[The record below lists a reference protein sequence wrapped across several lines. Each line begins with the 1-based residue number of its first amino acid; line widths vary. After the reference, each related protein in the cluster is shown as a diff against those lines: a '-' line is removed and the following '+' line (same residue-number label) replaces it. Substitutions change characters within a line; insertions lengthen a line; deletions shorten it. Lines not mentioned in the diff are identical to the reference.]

1 MSTVRRLLEEP
12 GSDLDR
18 VLLEAGLDEAPPPR
32 AAERTLA
39 ALGLGS
45 AAVVGVA
52 ALSAGATSVAA
63 GGAASAATGTAAG
76 AKATLLGVGLTKLFG
91 AVVLVSAAGAGAY
104 VWSQR
109 DAAPAAPAAAVAPV
123 DGAASSAPAF
133 TPAVAEPEAPRALAT
148 GVDETFPAPRDTAA
162 PRTKVRSTP
171 PRATETG
178 SAAGSLGAESSLL
191 DQARRAELAGDV
203 EACRARIAA
212 YRSRFPAGQLAK
224 DASAIKCKAPK

>member
-1 MSTVRRLLEEP
+1 MRRLLEEP

-109 DAAPAAPAAAVAPV
+109 DAAPAAPAAAVVPV
-123 DGAASSAPAF
+123 DAAASSAPAF

-148 GVDETFPAPRDTAA
+148 GVDETSPAPRDTAA

-171 PRATETG
+171 PRVTETG